1 MKRMVS
7 SHIGNVVR
15 FSRPC
20 RFESGRYR
28 EPWYTVDMKESILK
42 LRDQG
47 YTYNQITAELGCSK
61 GTVAYHCGP
70 GQQAKTL
77 QRQRDKRNKV
87 RRYLQSLK
95 EEKSCA
101 DCGVNYP
108 YFVMD
113 FDHLPE
119 YEKSFDIA
127 TFSKHHT
134 MEDVMVE
141 VTKCDVVCANCHR
154 MRTWSRLLTTGHST
168 LGGTNIGGV
177 ELS

>member
-1 MKRMVS
+1 MLGKQEGYPFPR
-7 SHIGNVVR
+7 
-15 FSRPC
+15 
-20 RFESGRYR
+20 RFESCRYR
-28 EPWYTVDMKESILK
+28 EPWYNVGMKESILK

-47 YTYNQITAELGCSK
+47 YTYNQIVEELGCAKS
-61 GTVAYHCGP
+61 TVSYYCGP

-77 QRQRDKRNKV
+77 QRQKDKRNKI
-87 RRYLQSLK
+87 RKYLQALK

-119 YEKSFDIA
+119 HEKSFDIA

-134 MEDVMVE
+134 LEDIMTE
-141 VTKCDVVCANCHR
+141 VDKCDVVCANCHR
-154 MRTWSRLLTTGHST
+154 IRTWSRLLTTGHST

-177 ELS
+177 ERS